1 MANDRS
7 RANSP
12 TGYDA
17 NSASLSNVFEMH
29 DVACELLSNHCDA
42 QDICRLASVATCFRQ
57 PCLDEAV
64 WLRQHEA
71 RWKTPARRLD
81 MAAAPPAGWR
91 NEYKRRHKK
100 DQQASE
106 CVLKMSQGGERNS
119 NSAWEQLLRLG
130 EEVICRVALLCTE
143 PGGLDTAGRDVAQT
157 CLVGLNQQAAMNEWV
172 DLMGRD
178 GHAAGERA
186 GGEGVGGEGGRDGG
200 RAAQPPLAVEEG
212 ALLLVRLYQNAEQL
226 IAQYLHDELSSVD
239 RVRAELDALASRLRA
254 RLLAKQKGDL
264 GTAVDGSSP
273 SSSPN
278 EDEDADAGEAVREL
292 KALLFVEEGLRGA
305 DSADYY
311 NFENSLLDC
320 VLSARRGIPISLSCI
335 FAAVCHRVGV
345 SLDMIGL
352 PGHFLLATRPHD
364 ARSRRPQ
371 PEQRGAGGAGPPA
384 GGGTAGATAGPA
396 ERIFVD
402 AFHGGELLRLRQC
415 EAIVRS
421 YGYAWSEEMAMPVQP
436 IEVCTRMLR
445 NLLNAHKQSGDARAA
460 RVIDCVL
467 ASSSRSSA
475 PLLPNPLRTRRA
487 EAATAEAEAFGR
499 QFLNMDPSAMSSQQQ
514 QQLLQMLMQQM
525 HLQQAA
531 AAAAAEAE
539 L

>member
-1 MANDRS
+1 M
-7 RANSP
+7 
-12 TGYDA
+12 
-17 NSASLSNVFEMH
+17 
-29 DVACELLSNHCDA
+29 
-42 QDICRLASVATCFRQ
+42 
-57 PCLDEAV
+57 
-64 WLRQHEA
+64 
-71 RWKTPARRLD
+71 
-81 MAAAPPAGWR
+81 
-91 NEYKRRHKK
+91 
-100 DQQASE
+100 
-106 CVLKMSQGGERNS
+106 
-119 NSAWEQLLRLG
+119 
-130 EEVICRVALLCTE
+130 
-143 PGGLDTAGRDVAQT
+143 
-157 CLVGLNQQAAMNEWV
+157 
-172 DLMGRD
+172 
-178 GHAAGERA
+178 
-186 GGEGVGGEGGRDGG
+186 GGEGGRDGG

-371 PEQRGAGGAGPPA
+371 PEQRGAEGAVRQQAVEQPVPPPE
-384 GGGTAGATAGPA
+384 PA

-475 PLLPNPLRTRRA
+475 PLLPNPLPDA
-487 EAATAEAEAFGR
+487 EGGGR
-499 QFLNMDPSAMSSQQQ
+499 HGGGRSLWPPVPQHGPLR
-514 QQLLQMLMQQM
+514 
-525 HLQQAA
+525 HVVTAA
-531 AAAAAEAE
+531 AAAPADAHAADASSAGGRRGGRRGRSSDPLGSREQSRRGGRRGRALIHSALE
-539 L
+539 RAVTSIRDERRR